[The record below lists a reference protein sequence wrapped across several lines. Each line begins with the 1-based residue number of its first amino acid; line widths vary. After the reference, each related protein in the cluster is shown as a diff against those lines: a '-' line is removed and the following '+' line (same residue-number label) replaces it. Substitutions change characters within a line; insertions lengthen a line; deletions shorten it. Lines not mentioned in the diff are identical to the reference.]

1 LSAHI
6 GRERPRSTV
15 KAKLITILGDFMALA
30 NANMLIRNVQMFD
43 GRSPEVL
50 VRDILVENG
59 VIREIG
65 SNLAGGDSTSD
76 FAGSFLMPGMIDNH
90 CHAYGIGLNMLQM
103 ESSKKSYVALKG
115 AKRLARALSRGFTTV
130 RDVAGGDIG
139 LARAIDEGVISTP
152 NYFYTGPALSQTG
165 GHGDPRD
172 ANFDLCCRDNHG
184 VEVVDGVENL
194 RVAVRERFR
203 TGAHAIKIMA
213 SGGVVSLT
221 DPLRITQYSAEEISV
236 VAQESRRRG
245 SYVAAH
251 AYTADAV
258 IHAVTNGV
266 RSIEHGNLIDAK
278 AAEIMAENEAVL
290 VPTLI
295 TYAAMAEHGESLGM
309 TSIALSKNAEV
320 LDAGRK
326 AIELA
331 TSAGVMVGFGTDLM
345 GDLESQQLQGLK
357 VQHEVQGTLELLR
370 SVTSRNAAILGVNN
384 LGVIEVGA
392 QADFLILKRNP
403 FDDPSILWNESAKR
417 VVMKHGLVI

>member
-1 LSAHI
+1 
-6 GRERPRSTV
+6 
-15 KAKLITILGDFMALA
+15 M
-30 NANMLIRNVQMFD
+30 
-43 GRSPEVL
+43 
-50 VRDILVENG
+50 
-59 VIREIG
+59 
-65 SNLAGGDSTSD
+65 
-76 FAGSFLMPGMIDNH
+76 
-90 CHAYGIGLNMLQM
+90 
-103 ESSKKSYVALKG
+103 
-115 AKRLARALSRGFTTV
+115 
-130 RDVAGGDIG
+130 
-139 LARAIDEGVISTP
+139 
-152 NYFYTGPALSQTG
+152 
-165 GHGDPRD
+165 
-172 ANFDLCCRDNHG
+172 
-184 VEVVDGVENL
+184 
-194 RVAVRERFR
+194 
-203 TGAHAIKIMA
+203 
-213 SGGVVSLT
+213 SLT